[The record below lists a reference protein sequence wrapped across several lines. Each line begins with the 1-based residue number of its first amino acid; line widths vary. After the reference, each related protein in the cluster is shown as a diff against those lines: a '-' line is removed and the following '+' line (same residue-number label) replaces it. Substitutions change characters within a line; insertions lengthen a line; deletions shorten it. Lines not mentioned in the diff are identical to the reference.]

1 MEDPQLQGA
10 AWVKLALSDSWL
22 GLDPGSVFFAHLL
35 CEGVLRAPEGNYNK
49 NTKSVEKGGP

>member
-22 GLDPGSVFFAHLL
+22 GLDPGSVFFAPLL
-35 CEGVLRAPEGNYNK
+35 REGVLRAPEGNYNK